1 MPDRDE
7 AEHREV
13 CKWVLD
19 ELIGTSSQ
27 REFTVEYGDWNGEY
41 VRRSFGFQLLAERQA
56 PDGSVYLRATDAAI
70 NVLVGALDTELGT
83 PPRGDRLSGLDLAV
97 GVVVGAH
104 APTATLCSKRM
115 ESRTIPQ
122 RELRNNVAE
131 VLRRAEA
138 GTEFTITV
146 RGRPVARLGP
156 PDRSR
161 ERRRDVDRETL
172 RAILAATPVDDGFAA
187 DIASMRDAEA
197 SVGDPWEHH

>member
-1 MPDRDE
+1 
-7 AEHREV
+7 
-13 CKWVLD
+13 
-19 ELIGTSSQ
+19 
-27 REFTVEYGDWNGEY
+27 
-41 VRRSFGFQLLAERQA
+41 
-56 PDGSVYLRATDAAI
+56 
-70 NVLVGALDTELGT
+70 
-83 PPRGDRLSGLDLAV
+83 
-97 GVVVGAH
+97 
-104 APTATLCSKRM
+104 M